1 MRFQTNSAKLPGEK
15 SRKKHPQMPVA
26 DFMLK
31 SRFTSQLANFWSRPL
46 EASIPSSTKKR
57 HSGHIWPFLGE
68 EFVTNL
74 LIYLFPETLRFEM
87 FKNLWCVLIWLAF
100 ASDPSSSMHISPGP
114 TNSSFHVVNNDTKVG
129 GPRSPASTE
138 WSLQEPEDLTAVQ
151 RALLGMPL
159 VPWDGEDGENQQEI
173 GENQQ
178 EVGWF
183 QVSLRRLLKCPKKKD
198 LRWINLGDG
207 KKSCLTILPNKNKV
221 GWSGWVFYNLCI
233 DMLWFSMLEIKVL
246 FRQKGATSRFVSPKH
261 CHPEAPEE
269 SLK

>member
-1 MRFQTNSAKLPGEK
+1 
-15 SRKKHPQMPVA
+15 
-26 DFMLK
+26 MLK

-46 EASIPSSTKKR
+46 GRLPSHPQRKKGTQAT
-57 HSGHIWPFLGE
+57 SDLSLGE
-68 EFVTNL
+68 SFVTNL
-74 LIYLFPETLRFEM
+74 PIYLFPETLRFEM
-87 FKNLWCVLIWLAF
+87 FKNLWCVLIWLACT
-100 ASDPSSSMHISPGP
+100 SDPSSSMHISPGP

-129 GPRSPASTE
+129 GPRSPASSE

-159 VPWDGEDGENQQEI
+159 VPWDLRGWWKPAGSWWKPA
-173 GENQQ
+173 GSWLVSSFFATPF
-178 EVGWF
+178 EV
-183 QVSLRRLLKCPKKKD
+183 SKKKD

-207 KKSCLTILPNKNKV
+207 KKSCLKILPTKNQV
-221 GWSGWVFYNLCI
+221 GWSGWGFYNLCI

-246 FRQKGATSRFVSPKH
+246 LRQKGATSRFVSPKH

>member
-1 MRFQTNSAKLPGEK
+1 
-15 SRKKHPQMPVA
+15 
-26 DFMLK
+26 MLK

-46 EASIPSSTKKR
+46 EASIPSSTKTR
-57 HSGHIWPFLGE
+57 HSGHIWPFFGE
-68 EFVTNL
+68 SFVTNL
-74 LIYLFPETLRFEM
+74 TYIAIPETLRFEM

-100 ASDPSSSMHISPGP
+100 ASDPSSSMHISPT

-159 VPWDGEDGENQQEI
+159 VPWDWRGWWTPAGKLVKT
-173 GENQQ
+173 QQ

-183 QVSLRRLLKCPKKKD
+183 QVSLRRLLNCAKKRSEVNQPWGWKEILPENPAKKD
-198 LRWINLGDG
+198 Q
-207 KKSCLTILPNKNKV
+207 V
-221 GWSGWVFYNLCI
+221 GWSAWGFYNLCI
-233 DMLWFSMLEIKVL
+233 DMLWFSVLEIKVL
-246 FRQKGATSRFVSPKH
+246 FRQKGATSRFVPPEH

-269 SLK
+269 SLTLFVDKRRWSK